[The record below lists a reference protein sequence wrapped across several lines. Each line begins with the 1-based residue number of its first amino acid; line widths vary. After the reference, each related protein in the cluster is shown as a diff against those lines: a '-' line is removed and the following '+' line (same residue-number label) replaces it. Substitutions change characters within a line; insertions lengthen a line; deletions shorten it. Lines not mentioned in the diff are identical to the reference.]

1 MAMNPAP
8 LSELLKINDQNVAD
22 IDGISDLLQDAPL
35 LQTLVSDFSSNGTQ
49 HKYLKETSAPVVG
62 FRAINDGRE
71 HGHSNDTKVT
81 VDLALLDCSF
91 HVDSA
96 FADEYRYGKEAWIAR
111 ESQRALQAGFFKAE
125 QQLINGTGADANGFT
140 GLADASTIDS
150 LSDEMVVDGGG
161 STALSSVYLVRSVDA
176 LTDVTLITGN
186 DGNISVGASYD
197 QMMAGSSSG
206 MFNAYVTPVQAYL
219 GLQVGSIYSIGRIA
233 NLDASANGLTDDKI
247 SDALSKFPAARPA
260 THLVMN
266 RRSLQQLQAS
276 RTATNPTGAPA
287 PFPESAFGVPIVVT
301 DAVGN
306 SETALT

>member
-1 MAMNPAP
+1 MAHNPAP

-35 LQTLVSDFSSNGTQ
+35 LQTLVAEFASNGTQ

-62 FRAINDGRE
+62 FRSINDGRD
-71 HGHSNDTKVT
+71 HGHSNDTKVS
-81 VDLALLDCSF
+81 VDLALLDCSY

-96 FADEYRYGKEAWIAR
+96 FADEYRFGKEAWIAR

-125 QQLINGTGADANGFT
+125 QQLIYGTGASAAGFT
-140 GLADASTIDS
+140 GLADASTIDA
-150 LSDEMVVDGGG
+150 LADGMVVDGGG
-161 STALSSVYLVRSVDA
+161 AANLSSVYLVRSVDA

-186 DGNISVGASYD
+186 DGNISVGASYE
-197 QMMAGSSSG
+197 QMMAGSSTG

-219 GLQVGSIYSIGRIA
+219 GLQIGSIYSVGRIA
-233 NLDASANGLTDDKI
+233 NLDNGANGLTDDKI
-247 SDALSKFPAARPA
+247 SDALSNFPAARPA

-287 PFPESAFGVPIVVT
+287 PFPQSAFGVDIVVT
-301 DAVGN
+301 DAITD
-306 SETALT
+306 SETALV